1 MKLYVI
7 IVLDPEDGPYVASDD
22 TCPGDAFQ
30 TASEVR
36 HETGYKTLVK
46 CIEI

>member
-7 IVLDPEDGPYVASDD
+7 IVLDPDGPYVWSDD
-22 TCPGDAFQ
+22 TCAGEVEC

-36 HETGYKTLVK
+36 HETGHKVIVK